1 MIYGDRRII
10 MNERLAKIRDDVKTF
25 WSSRSKK
32 QKTTYGLSLLAVI
45 IIASTI
51 TYFLSRTEYV
61 PLYSDVS
68 TAELSRIKEQL
79 DTLGVPNQVAA
90 GGGSILVPKKQA
102 DELIVTLAGEGY
114 PNTGTIDYSFSRIMR
129 DLV

>member
-1 MIYGDRRII
+1 M

-32 QKTTYGLSLLAVI
+32 QKITYGASLLAVLL
-45 IIASTI
+45 IAGTL

-68 TAELSRIKEQL
+68 TAELSRVKEQL
-79 DTLGVPNQVAA
+79 DTLGVPNQIAS
-90 GGGSILVPKKQA
+90 GGNSILVPKERV
-102 DELIVTLAGEGY
+102 DELIVTLAGEGF
-114 PNTGTIDYSFSRIMR
+114 PNTGKIDYSFSQIMR